1 MENIIDIVGF
11 VSCGLLI
18 YAWIDSKISRGNK
31 RNSTRE
37 DEKKL
42 QAMKDLQFA
51 ISEHVKSKK

>member
-1 MENIIDIVGF
+1 MNNIVNLIGF

-18 YAWIDSKISRGNK
+18 YAWIESKISRGNRK
-31 RNSTRE
+31 SSNE

-51 ISEHVKSKK
+51 VSEHVKSKK